1 MAKFFLILLITALIV
16 YFLGQFLPFWAL
28 MILIAGLSF
37 FVGGNS
43 GTSFLGG
50 GIAFGGVWLVM
61 VLMISIQT
69 NSGLPDKMAALMG
82 LTNPQLLWLVTT
94 ILGFLL
100 GGFSALTG
108 NLFKKTIHSKRL
120 EKRPRY

>member
-1 MAKFFLILLITALIV
+1 MARFFLIFLITALIV
-16 YFLGQFLPFWAL
+16 YLLGHFLPFWAL

-43 GTSFLGG
+43 GASFLGG
-50 GIAFGGVWLVM
+50 GFGFGGVWLVM
-61 VLMISIQT
+61 VLVISIQA
-69 NSGLPDKMAALMG
+69 NSDLPDKMASLMG
-82 LTNPQLLWLVTT
+82 LTNTNLLWLFTA

-108 NLFKKTIHSKRL
+108 NLFKKLFKKEEQDIYL
-120 EKRPRY
+120 G